1 VVPTATKA
9 AEATAAATAEATAT
23 QEEAAASKYKEAPM
37 LAEISGRGEIPPVD
51 ERLPEEP
58 LVIEPYESIGEYGGT
73 LTVGIMS
80 ASFRGDDIRMATG
93 NPYGLRIS
101 KDTTSFVPNILK
113 EAKMSDDFLSCTCTM
128 RKGLKFS
135 DGVPLTS
142 ANIKWWYDNILLN
155 TDLTPSISKWFAPGG
170 ETMGLEIIDDYT
182 YRFTFA
188 QPHPRFA
195 MITMA
200 HQSGFSDNNGFV
212 PMHYLEQYH
221 INYNDKA
228 NDLAKEAGFDFWYQ
242 LFGRKND
249 RALDVDRPR
258 IEPMVPVKETPQMLF
273 LERNPFYFI
282 VDTEG
287 NQLPYIDKINGD
299 ICSDLSIFDAK
310 VVGGTYDFAG
320 FQLRILSYATY
331 AEGAAESNARMVLWQ
346 SGKGGEVVYNV
357 NMNWPDEEWR
367 TVFSDDRFRQALS
380 LAINRADINNVVY
393 FGNAS
398 ETQFTVIPPSK
409 HYKPEYAAA
418 YAEFD
423 LERANALLDE
433 MGLEWNADKT
443 RRLLPESKRETVI
456 AWDLV
461 ESETPKGPIT
471 ELITEY
477 WKQVGIEIQWKSV
490 TRTLLT
496 QKVLANEEMMSLWH
510 GDTTADTL
518 LMTSPK
524 FFAPGTYDECTWGPL
539 WAQWYTSNG
548 ESGEEPPQVIKDLF
562 EWHDQYNLTYSPE
575 YPEKVL
581 SSEAEHI
588 WTIGSV
594 GNAPHPLFVRN
605 TMRNVSETGG
615 YWTWDTLWT
624 YPEYPEQ
631 WYFKQ
636 S

>member
-1 VVPTATKA
+1 
-9 AEATAAATAEATAT
+9 
-23 QEEAAASKYKEAPM
+23 M
-37 LAEISGRGEIPPVD
+37 LAERVAAGELPPVE

-73 LTVGIMS
+73 ATVGIMS
-80 ASFRGDDIRMATG
+80 SSFRGDDIRMLIG

-101 KDTTSFVPNILK
+101 KDTTTFVPNILK
-113 EAKMSDDFLSCTCTM
+113 SAEMSDDFLSCTCTM

-142 ANIKWWYDNILLN
+142 ANIQWWYDNVLLN
-155 TDLTPSISKWFAPGG
+155 TDLTPAISKWFAPGG

-182 YRFTFA
+182 YRFTFI

-221 INYNDKA
+221 IAFNDKA

-242 LFGRKND
+242 LYGRKND

-258 IEPMVPVKETPQMLF
+258 IEPHVPVKETPQMLF
-273 LERNPFYFI
+273 LERNPYYFI

-299 ICSDLSIFDAK
+299 ICADLSVFDAK
-310 VVGGTYDFAG
+310 VVGGTYDFAA
-320 FQLRILSYATY
+320 FQLRILNYATY
-331 AEGAAESNARMVLWQ
+331 NEGAQASDARMVLWQ

-380 LAINRADINNVVY
+380 LAINRADINNVIY

-398 ETQFTVIPPSK
+398 ETQFTVIPPSV

-423 LERANALLDE
+423 LDKANALLDE

-443 RRLLPESKRETVI
+443 RRLLPESKRDMVI

-461 ESETPKGPIT
+461 ETETPKGPIT

-477 WKQVGIEIQWKSV
+477 WKAIGVEIQWKSV

-518 LMTSPK
+518 LMVSPK
-524 FFAPGTYDECTWGPL
+524 FFAPGTYDENCWGVL
-539 WAQWYTSNG
+539 WAQWYTSLG
-548 ESGEEPPQVIKDLF
+548 ESGEEPPQIIKDLF

-581 SSEAEHI
+581 TSQSEHI

-605 TMRNVSETGG
+605 NMRNVSETGG
-615 YWTWDTLWT
+615 YFTWDTLWT

-631 WYFKQ
+631 WYFQ
-636 S
+636 Q